1 MYLLVLVMTIF
12 PFCSVDKK
20 KRSYVSKALSLEQ
33 LRKTTDTAPDEET
46 NKKLKRQRRSAQDRQ
61 RGTDRDISRV
71 RQERG
76 RTLHYGAGSG
86 VVGPHE
92 ADSEGSQRLQ
102 DARHSIASAFS
113 SF

>member
-1 MYLLVLVMTIF
+1 
-12 PFCSVDKK
+12 
-20 KRSYVSKALSLEQ
+20 LEQ

-76 RTLHYGAGSG
+76 YGAGSG